1 MSNSETLKRINRAR
15 KLLKDAL
22 ILLEDLDLEKPN
34 ENPGKEI
41 DCPSPIPETE
51 SCPPDGGGISCDR

>member
-1 MSNSETLKRINRAR
+1 MSNTETLKKITRAK

-34 ENPGKEI
+34 ETPGNGI
-41 DCPSPIPETE
+41 DCPPRPEE
-51 SCPPDGGGISCDR
+51 GPAHKNRRDFL

>member
-1 MSNSETLKRINRAR
+1 MSNPETLKRINPAK

-34 ENPGKEI
+34 ETPGNGI
-41 DCPSPIPETE
+41 DWPPRPEA
-51 SCPPDGGGISCDR
+51 PPHRKRRDHL

>member
-1 MSNSETLKRINRAR
+1 MSNPETLKKINRAK

-34 ENPGKEI
+34 GTPGNEI
-41 DCPSPIPETE
+41 DCPPRPEA
-51 SCPPDGGGISCDR
+51 PPHRNRRDYL